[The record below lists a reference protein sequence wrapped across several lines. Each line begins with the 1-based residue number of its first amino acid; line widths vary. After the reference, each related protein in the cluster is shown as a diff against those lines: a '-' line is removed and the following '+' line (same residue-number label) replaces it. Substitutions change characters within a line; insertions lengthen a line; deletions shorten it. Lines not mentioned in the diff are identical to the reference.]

1 MLFADKKDLKEA
13 RKLLRQFIRK
23 KKFLPKYVECKKF
36 PKAIIENT
44 NCYGYVF
51 EFFMHEYDPRLFGF
65 LGFTIGN
72 YVPVKDQEKA
82 KSLFKTD
89 VTTMGRKIME
99 TDSTIPT
106 KGFKIAFF
114 LSNEKECDFHFMRMD
129 NDGTWSEK
137 DGYKGE
143 IRKVVK
149 ASGEPALPDE
159 INYENWTFQ
168 GYYWIL

>member
-1 MLFADKKDLKEA
+1 MTDK
-13 RKLLRQFIRK
+13 RK
-23 KKFLPKYVECKKF
+23 KIEEMIDKTLMLMDPTGINAKKYRNMFQTMNDAKFSQWMD
-36 PKAIIENT
+36 A
-44 NCYGYVF
+44 
-51 EFFMHEYDPRLFGF
+51 
-65 LGFTIGN
+65 
-72 YVPVKDQEKA
+72 
-82 KSLFKTD
+82 
-89 VTTMGRKIME
+89 
-99 TDSTIPT
+99 
-106 KGFKIAFF
+106 F

>member
-1 MLFADKKDLKEA
+1 
-13 RKLLRQFIRK
+13 
-23 KKFLPKYVECKKF
+23 
-36 PKAIIENT
+36 
-44 NCYGYVF
+44 
-51 EFFMHEYDPRLFGF
+51 
-65 LGFTIGN
+65 
-72 YVPVKDQEKA
+72 
-82 KSLFKTD
+82 
-89 VTTMGRKIME
+89 
-99 TDSTIPT
+99 
-106 KGFKIAFF
+106 
-114 LSNEKECDFHFMRMD
+114 MRMD